1 MQKCF
6 GVLFAYN
13 LNYPHAGHET
23 IFCKDGRVQLQHIF
37 WHVVLILKLLL
48 KGTEPQDGLE
58 LNFVD
63 MHGYFKAQRRP
74 AASLY
79 IPF

>member
-1 MQKCF
+1 MRDMK
-6 GVLFAYN
+6 L
-13 LNYPHAGHET
+13 
-23 IFCKDGRVQLQHIF
+23 FCKDGRVQLQHIF
-37 WHVVLILKLLL
+37 WHVVLSLKLLL

-63 MHGYFKAQRRP
+63 MHGYFKAQRKP

-79 IPF
+79 NIHTFLDSHIS